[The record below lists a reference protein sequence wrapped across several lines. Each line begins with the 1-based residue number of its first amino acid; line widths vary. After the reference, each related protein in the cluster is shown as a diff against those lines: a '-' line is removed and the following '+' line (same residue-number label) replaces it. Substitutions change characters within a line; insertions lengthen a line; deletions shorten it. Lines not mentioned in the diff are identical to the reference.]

1 MFTAKTSAKGAGAES
16 PRISEKTSS
25 GKPAMPSIVSSDLT
39 VNGGLVSE
47 GDIQIDGNVE
57 GDVKTTRLTIGEG
70 GSVKGAITADTVT
83 VAGAVVGQI
92 RAKTIVLARTSRV
105 QGDIW
110 HDSLAIE
117 AGAQFEGTCKRLNA
131 AEATTQSSLTSWA
144 ANRRSSSSEVTT
156 NGVAASS
163 D

>member
-1 MFTAKTSAKGAGAES
+1 
-16 PRISEKTSS
+16 
-25 GKPAMPSIVSSDLT
+25 MPSIISTDLT
-39 VNGGLVSE
+39 VTGDFASE
-47 GDIQIDGNVE
+47 GDIQIDGKVE

-83 VAGAVVGQI
+83 VSGSVSGQI

-131 AEATTQSSLTSWA
+131 ADASTQPSVTSWA
-144 ANRRSSSSEVTT
+144 ANRRSSSSEGST
-156 NGVAASS
+156 NGIAASS